1 MNLQEFKEKLFH
13 LGEQHGFTDMELY
26 YEREE
31 KFACELY
38 KGKIDSYDTSEVF
51 GTSFR
56 GLYEGKMGYAFTEK
70 LDEESLS
77 FLIENAKENAQFIE
91 DEVQEEIFAGSE
103 KYEEGNFYSTN
114 LADVSIHEKI
124 NLLKEIEKHIY
135 AYDERVTGTDYF
147 MLSSGETKRAIM
159 NSKGLN
165 LREKKNHVGIYVSV
179 IVKQGDQV
187 KNGEY
192 SKFTRNF
199 SILKPEEIAK
209 HAVEEALS
217 QLDAQSAESKNYPVL
232 LRNDAASALLQTFT
246 PIFSAENT
254 QKGQSALNGKTGEA
268 ISVPSLSIVDD
279 PFLEEGLLSSSFDS
293 EGVATVKKDIV
304 KSGKLV
310 SLMHNRKTAQKEG
323 VESTGNAYKASY
335 KGALTVAP
343 TNLHVVPSDKSY
355 HEIVSSISEGIVITE
370 LSGLHSG
377 ANTVSGDFSIA
388 ANGYF
393 VKDGKIKNA
402 INQMTIA
409 GNFYELLNNIEA
421 IGSDLEFSMGFMASG
436 YIGSPSL
443 LIKKL
448 AVTVE

>member
-1 MNLQEFKEKLFH
+1 MNLQEFKEKLFQ
-13 LGEQHGFTDMELY
+13 LGGQHGFTDMELY

-31 KFACELY
+31 KFACELF
-38 KGKIDSYDTSEVF
+38 KGEIDSYDTSEVF

-56 GLYEGKMGYAFTEK
+56 GLYEGRMGYAFTEK

-77 FLIENAKENAQFIE
+77 FLIENAKENSQFVE

-103 KYEEGNFYSTN
+103 KYESGSYYSSS
-114 LADVSIHEKI
+114 LADVTIAEKI

-147 MLSSGETKRAIM
+147 MVRSGEMERVLL
-159 NSKGLN
+159 NSKGLS
-165 LREKKNHVGIYVSV
+165 LSEKCNHAGIYVSV

-192 SKFTRNF
+192 SKFTRDF
-199 SILKPEEIAK
+199 SILNPEEIAK

-217 QLDAQSAESKNYPVL
+217 QLNARSAESKNYPVL
-232 LRNDAASALLQTFT
+232 LRNDAASVLLQTYI

-254 QKGQSALNGKTGEA
+254 QKGQSALKGKTGEIIA
-268 ISVPSLSIVDD
+268 VASLNIIDD
-279 PFLEEGLLSSSFDS
+279 PFLEEGMLSSNFDS
-293 EGVATVKKDIV
+293 EGVATARKDIV
-304 KSGKLV
+304 KDGRLV
-310 SLMHNRKTAQKEG
+310 TLMHNRKTAQKDG

-343 TNLHVVPSDKSY
+343 TNLYVNPSNQSY
-355 HEIVSSISEGIVITE
+355 EELVSSLSEGIIITE

-388 ANGYF
+388 ANGYY
-393 VKDGKIKNA
+393 VKDGKVQNA
-402 INQMTIA
+402 VNQMTIA
-409 GNFYELLNNIEA
+409 GNFYKLLKNIEA
-421 IGSDLEFSMGFMASG
+421 IGSDLEFSMGFMATG

-443 LIKKL
+443 LIREL

>member
-1 MNLQEFKEKLFH
+1 MNLQEFKDKLFQ
-13 LGEQHGFTDMELY
+13 LGEEHGFTDMELY

-31 KFACELY
+31 KFVCELF
-38 KGKIDSYDTSEVF
+38 KGEIDSYDTSEVF

-56 GLYEGKMGYAFTEK
+56 GLYKGKMGYAFTEK

-77 FLIENAKENAQFIE
+77 YLIENAKENSKFIE

-103 KYEEGNFYSTN
+103 KYGEGNFYSAD
-114 LADVSIHEKI
+114 LAEVTIPEKI

-135 AYDERVTGTDYF
+135 SYDERVTGTDYF
-147 MLSSGETKRAIM
+147 MLSSGETEKAIL

-165 LREKKNHVGIYVSV
+165 LSEKVNHVGIYVSV

-187 KNGEY
+187 KNGVY
-192 SKFTRNF
+192 SKFTRDF
-199 SILKPEEIAK
+199 SILNPKEIAK

-217 QLDAQSAESKNYPVL
+217 QLYAQSAESKNYPVL
-232 LRNDAASALLQTFT
+232 LRNDAASALLQTFI
-246 PIFSAENT
+246 PVFSAEIT
-254 QKGQSALNGKTGEA
+254 QKGQSALKGKTGESIA
-268 ISVPSLSIVDD
+268 VPLLTIIDD
-279 PFLEEGLLSSSFDS
+279 PFLEEGLLSSNFDS
-293 EGVATVKKDIV
+293 EGAATVRKDIV
-304 KSGKLV
+304 KDGRLV
-310 SLMHNRKTAQKEG
+310 TLMHNRKTAQKDG

-343 TNLHVVPSDKSY
+343 TNLHVVPSDQSY
-355 HEIVSSISEGIVITE
+355 DALVSSISEGIIITE

-388 ANGYF
+388 ANGYY
-393 VKDGKIKNA
+393 VKDGKVQNA
-402 INQMTIA
+402 VNQMTIA

-421 IGSDLEFSMGFMASG
+421 IGSDLEFSMGFMAIG

-443 LIKKL
+443 LIREL